1 MEIEKE
7 KKASQQNKTRK
18 QKLREEKVN
27 VEQVGEPISQLKD
40 KEYNILVKIS
50 SKKNK
55 SFKVDIVIYFG
66 I

>member
-7 KKASQQNKTRK
+7 KKAPQQNKTRK

-55 SFKVDIVIYFG
+55 SFKVDIVIYFR

>member
-1 MEIEKE
+1 LEIEKE
-7 KKASQQNKTRK
+7 KKAPQQNKTRK

-55 SFKVDIVIYFG
+55 SFKVDIVIYFR